1 MASKYFDRKIITR
14 YLYDQLTGNFLGF
27 IVGISASSLVSK
39 FFATRSAKNLWGLAS
54 KKTVVDKDTFSAME
68 WVISIIV
75 GFIVFEIMTKIV
87 KEKVA
92 QYYPVYKVKVLRYLV
107 KNNLRD
113 AEDVKVAIKKTLS
126 KEQS

>member
-1 MASKYFDRKIITR
+1 MASKYFDPKAIKR
-14 YLYDQLTGNFLGF
+14 YLFDQLTGNFLGF

-68 WVISIIV
+68 WIISIIV

-92 QYYPVYKVKVLRYLV
+92 LYYPVYKIKVFRYVV
-107 KNNLRD
+107 KNKLH
-113 AEDVKVAIKKTLS
+113 DVRTVKGAISKTLS
-126 KEQS
+126 NDA

>member
-1 MASKYFDRKIITR
+1 MSPKYFDAKTIKR
-14 YLYDQLTGNFLGF
+14 YLYDQITGNFLGF

-39 FFATRSAKNLWGLAS
+39 FFATRSLKNLWGIAS

-68 WVISIIV
+68 WIISIIV

-92 QYYPVYKVKVLRYLV
+92 LYYPVYKVKVLRYLV
-107 KNNLRD
+107 RNNLQD
-113 AEDVKVAIKKTLS
+113 KEGVKVAIKKTLS